1 MCTEVSGQRH
11 VPSLTAL
18 HFGLSDL
25 EHTDSAG
32 WTMSCTHLL
41 VCTPTTPGHRHY
53 HLPDLY
59 MMIQTNQPT
68 KPDCLLSLVEDAF
81 NPSMQ
86 VAETVETV

>member
-32 WTMSCTHLL
+32 LDNELHTSTCLHPYNSG
-41 VCTPTTPGHRHY
+41 VH
-53 HLPDLY
+53 LY
-59 MMIQTNQPT
+59 MMIQTNQQT

-81 NPSMQ
+81 NPSVR